1 MNWEFDFWEG
11 WIEVTADRLQGI
23 GNNLDHRS
31 RQPAGYAVSQMW
43 RSILIL
49 LRSESLYP
57 G

>member
-11 WIEVTADRLQGI
+11 WIEVTAERLQEI
-23 GNNLDHRS
+23 GHIDHRS
-31 RQPAGYAVSQMW
+31 RPPAGYAVSQMW